1 MKLRDACLIG
11 FLLSDCMRIGH
22 SFFVSELHLLRRGLS
37 SCFQLYAKPLASE
50 DDWSAYL
57 DEEGTGFIYYFNAK
71 TGESLWEKPTKSFPE
86 VSLERTMQRMAAEK
100 QEAYLKSLK
109 TEKKGFFQTIL
120 DTPAAIVEPERTS
133 PSVVEP
139 KRVDSDWFG
148 SIFEQSSGAATV
160 ESKSKPEIERRLE
173 VKEESDWFSSFR
185 DRIDKPI
192 DREPGASVFGKLFS
206 SATTDVVA
214 KEEVASASSMP
225 TPTKT
230 EEARKI
236 VDGIGDKAKEL
247 RGTLSGV
254 FDKFTIPS
262 PSEETI
268 DVRDL
273 EVVAPVKIQSA
284 SYVLPHPDKIRWGG
298 EDAVFTKGRTFGV
311 FDGVTGADK
320 IDGLPIYSKTLAK
333 EMKRLVKDEDSLTIP
348 ELTNY
353 LAQSKEIADAGST
366 GASTAV
372 VASISTD
379 GVLRVLN
386 VGDSKCVVIRRNKVA
401 VQAKERVH
409 YFDCPYQLG
418 GYSPDKPRDGT
429 KLNFELQRGDLVLLG
444 SDGVFDN
451 LSNEQVA
458 EIAMKEKASGL
469 GIVAKRI
476 VELSRKVSLDA
487 NAATPYAVT
496 AKRYNSPDY
505 QSGLGGKVDDAS
517 CIVVSYS

>member
-11 FLLSDCMRIGH
+11 VLLSDWVCIGH
-22 SFFVSELHLLRRGLS
+22 SFLISELQSSRRGLS
-37 SCFQLYAKPLASE
+37 SCFQLYAKPLVSE
-50 DDWSAYL
+50 GDWSAYL

-71 TGESLWEKPTKSFPE
+71 TGESLWEKPTKTFPE
-86 VSLERTMQRMAAEK
+86 VSLERTMQRVAAEK

-120 DTPAAIVEPERTS
+120 DTPAAVVESERTRQA
-133 PSVVEP
+133 VAEP

-148 SIFEQSSGAATV
+148 SIFEQSSGAATD
-160 ESKSKPEIERRLE
+160 ESRSKPEKETRVE

-185 DRIDKPI
+185 DRIDKQN
-192 DREPGASVFGKLFS
+192 DKEPGTSVFGKLFS
-206 SATTDVVA
+206 SATTDEEA
-214 KEEVASASSMP
+214 KDEAPSASSLA

-230 EEARKI
+230 EEAKKI
-236 VDGIGDKAKEL
+236 VDGIGDKAKAL

-254 FDKFTIPS
+254 FDKFTDPS
-262 PSEETI
+262 PSEEAI
-268 DVRDL
+268 DDRDL
-273 EVVAPVKIQSA
+273 EVVAPVKVQSA
-284 SYVLPHPDKIRWGG
+284 SYVLPHPDKVRWGG
-298 EDAVFTKGRTFGV
+298 EDAVFAKGRTFGV

-320 IDGLPIYSKTLAK
+320 VDGLPIYSKTLAK

-353 LAQSKEIADAGST
+353 LAQSKQVADAGST

-386 VGDSKCVVIRRNKVA
+386 VGDSTCVVIRKNKVA
-401 VQAKERVH
+401 AQAKERVH

-418 GYSPDKPRDGT
+418 GFSPDKPRDGS

-451 LSNEQVA
+451 LTNEQVA

-487 NAATPYAVT
+487 NAATPYAAT